1 MGMGERERVVVV
13 GGGVGWMG
21 GVGCVC
27 VGGGAYQLGDALL
40 LADLLHLGLVGPVG
54 PGLAVPE
61 AVADARQERRLVL
74 HLRIFMLDFQSLIM
88 IMIIIYDYHFI
99 IIIY

>member
-1 MGMGERERVVVV
+1 MGERERVVVV
-13 GGGVGWMG
+13 VVAAAAAAAVVVGR
-21 GVGCVC
+21 
-27 VGGGAYQLGDALL
+27 ADQLGDALL